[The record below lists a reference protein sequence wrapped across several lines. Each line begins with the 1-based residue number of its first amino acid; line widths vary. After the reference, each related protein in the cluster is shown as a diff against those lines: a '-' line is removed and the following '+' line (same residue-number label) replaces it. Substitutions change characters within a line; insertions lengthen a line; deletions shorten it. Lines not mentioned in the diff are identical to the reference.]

1 MTTAPVGNPPPF
13 EQHVVQLESAVDSK
27 ITGVSIYSDR
37 AEVNRVV
44 RFSVKRGQN
53 QAIISGLPNA
63 LNHDSLRVEG
73 KGAGTIQDVTIS
85 QDKPKAIAN
94 PPELKTSPELKKLL
108 SNKKDLEQ
116 AIYRNDQAQT
126 TLDKYLGSLSSQQT
140 PSSKLSEIF
149 SDYDA
154 VLSDLQKKKT
164 GLSEELEDV
173 EKAIIEEQS
182 KLQAAVGEQKKW
194 NPNVSLIVTVGIFAN
209 DDGDVELGLVYAV
222 KRTSWTARYDIRVNT
237 QTKEKAVSLVYKAS
251 IKQSSGEDWTDV
263 PLTLET
269 ATPSFDKTLPNLN
282 PWTIA
287 SSPSSPSTKVTRA
300 QTRRK
305 TPFNPRARAPR
316 SLPPAPKNNTNTPNS
331 TSVLTKRRGSTGDN
345 HNKLQPPFKQQHT
358 EGGNGTIEGSQ
369 TDGDEYDIYDPANL
383 SDIGGDV
390 DMNTDSQGGD
400 QESSFGGGSFTFTPS
415 TPPPQDKDTEPE
427 DKTNTKKDNDQ
438 KPATKPDGRTKKP
451 LPPPKNSTING
462 HVAPASQLTPR
473 PHKGFPRIY
482 GASTKSLTNAITTT
496 TKKTWNS
503 IKGPKAFVTVAY
515 ASPTKSYSLDHVNDI
530 KATIRKFTKNNQSLL
545 LTPSLLVSKTNNTTP
560 QPFLLSGLPE
570 DETKALYDFQI
581 LSTPTLTLVIF
592 PVRMAPDDYL
602 MTLSGF
608 LLEPSKENEAIVKD
622 IVATT
627 LEHAPTIIEW
637 FNRHQSN
644 LHPRL
649 NLYPAVDIPHCVASS
664 IEVRALTVNESSGP
678 QIVWRIYIHPPTLDI
693 KLTAEF
699 TALAKDIQY
708 ASVHG
713 YGNAKRTDFQCGL
726 CRGRDHPTIVCPI
739 KTVHGFFNN
748 NPNPSLANTTQES
761 TSSDSPKTYDDDDTL
776 FDIPEN
782 NNHSRGHQTL
792 RTMQATR
799 GRGGRRSG
807 RGLPK

>member
-116 AIYRNDQAQT
+116 AIYRNAQAQT

-282 PWTIA
+282 PWTIGIYRPPLLQPLMYSGSSAMLRAAPTAKERRRAA
-287 SSPSSPSTKVTRA
+287 SAMLDEVHEAISAPRAAPPPLPEMSVQTSAVTSKGGVSATFAVPGLITIPSDGADHGVTIATLELDAKMSWVSIPKKDTKTYLSAKIKNASEYTLLSGPANVYVDGSFISRSTIPGVSPEEKFECALGLDPAIRITYHPLSKKLSQSGLLSKSDVYLYTQRITVHNTKPTLVETIKIIDQIPVSEDSVINVKLLSPALQLPSSNTTAVSPPPNDGASVKSGKVGGLLG
-300 QTRRK
+300 
-305 TPFNPRARAPR
+305 
-316 SLPPAPKNNTNTPNS
+316 SLGSGSSNS
-331 TSVLTKRRGSTGDN
+331 TSGNSEKALKAVAKSVKVSSDVVAQWDRPGSDAA
-345 HNKLQPPFKQQHT
+345 PAT
-358 EGGNGTIEGSQ
+358 EEGPDSDSEPVDLKALGKDGKISWLCSVPAQ
-369 TDGDEYDIYDPANL
+369 T
-383 SDIGGDV
+383 
-390 DMNTDSQGGD
+390 
-400 QESSFGGGSFTFTPS
+400 
-415 TPPPQDKDTEPE
+415 
-427 DKTNTKKDNDQ
+427 KTN
-438 KPATKPDGRTKKP
+438 
-451 LPPPKNSTING
+451 
-462 HVAPASQLTPR
+462 
-473 PHKGFPRIY
+473 
-482 GASTKSLTNAITTT
+482 
-496 TKKTWNS
+496 
-503 IKGPKAFVTVAY
+503 
-515 ASPTKSYSLDHVNDI
+515 
-530 KATIRKFTKNNQSLL
+530 
-545 LTPSLLVSKTNNTTP
+545 
-560 QPFLLSGLPE
+560 
-570 DETKALYDFQI
+570 
-581 LSTPTLTLVIF
+581 LTLQWEVSA
-592 PVRMAPDDYL
+592 PV
-602 MTLSGF
+602 
-608 LLEPSKENEAIVKD
+608 
-622 IVATT
+622 
-627 LEHAPTIIEW
+627 
-637 FNRHQSN
+637 
-644 LHPRL
+644 
-649 NLYPAVDIPHCVASS
+649 
-664 IEVRALTVNESSGP
+664 
-678 QIVWRIYIHPPTLDI
+678 
-693 KLTAEF
+693 
-699 TALAKDIQY
+699 
-708 ASVHG
+708 
-713 YGNAKRTDFQCGL
+713 
-726 CRGRDHPTIVCPI
+726 
-739 KTVHGFFNN
+739 
-748 NPNPSLANTTQES
+748 NTN
-761 TSSDSPKTYDDDDTL
+761 
-776 FDIPEN
+776 IA
-782 NNHSRGHQTL
+782 GI
-792 RTMQATR
+792 
-799 GRGGRRSG
+799 
-807 RGLPK
+807 